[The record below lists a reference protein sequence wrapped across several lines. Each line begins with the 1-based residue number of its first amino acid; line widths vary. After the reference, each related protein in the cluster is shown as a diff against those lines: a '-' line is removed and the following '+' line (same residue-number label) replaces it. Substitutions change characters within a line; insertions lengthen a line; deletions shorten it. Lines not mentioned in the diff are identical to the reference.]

1 MSKQKFQIGEKVIV
15 NRKEKGII
23 TDSYSNGER
32 RVYVVEV
39 DHGIS
44 GVIKNYKYSYEIK
57 ATEKYHEGDRVV
69 LTRTAIDWLKENDIY
84 KYVNDY
90 SAVYVIKELLIN
102 DSKTSYIIKNEQTGY
117 VIYSFGFYD
126 DDLELYVEEN
136 KAKAPEKHVVKIE
149 TALGDVITNDSEL
162 IEKLI
167 GKQTDDRITFH
178 EDILPGHSEIS
189 DTGAISWVV
198 DWDKLPEPP
207 KKDKPIQMVEF
218 RKQDIVDKEYK
229 NLNKKEYRAR
239 LESNWKEICNRYLEL
254 FCDKHEWPYEPDM
267 WVGGDIGTIVM
278 IGDMFVSMDN
288 IRYDIDNDVPE
299 EYFTKWYWKSLD
311 VHELTDGAENYMNYE
326 NYCKGCPDY
335 WTEERMQSIR
345 ESKARIEKAKKALE
359 DEIQNIGKGELF

>member
-1 MSKQKFQIGEKVIV
+1 MSKRKFNI
-15 NRKEKGII
+15 
-23 TDSYSNGER
+23 
-32 RVYVVEV
+32 
-39 DHGIS
+39 
-44 GVIKNYKYSYEIK
+44 
-57 ATEKYHEGDRVV
+57 GDRVV
-69 LTRTAIDWLKENDIY
+69 INEKYKGVYNCINSVGTITSFHYFNNGKY
-84 KYVNDY
+84 KYTVKWDDKSFLGEYY
-90 SAVYVIKELLIN
+90 SYELNKDANSN
-102 DSKTSYIIKNEQTGY
+102 DSKLKIGDKVILTEKAKLWLIENGY
-117 VIYSFGFYD
+117 KIDLNKTYTIMEITYFYGEFYRLKGID
-126 DDLELYVEEN
+126 GVHFYEEDLKKVEE
-136 KAKAPEKHVVKIE
+136 KEKPVVKIE

-178 EDILPGHSEIS
+178 EDILPGHAEIS

-198 DWDKLPEPP
+198 DWNKLPEQP

-218 RKQDIVDKEYK
+218 REQDVVDKNTEIKARIAQWNDVCNEYLK
-229 NLNKKEYRAR
+229 A
-239 LESNWKEICNRYLEL
+239 

-267 WVGGDIGTIVM
+267 WVGNDIGTIVM

-288 IRYDIDNDVPE
+288 IRYDIDNDIPE